1 MTALFCCT
9 VPLFVTQLR
18 NIDLNFLHSGHC
30 PGPDRPVEAADG
42 RAVRCLELRPDR
54 LFGLHQLRGVQG
66 DCPLNRI
73 GNVE

>member
-1 MTALFCCT
+1 MKILLKELTALFCCT
-9 VPLFVTQLR
+9 APLFVTQLR
-18 NIDLNFLHSGHC
+18 NIDLNNTPIDSGHC

-66 DCPLNRI
+66 D
-73 GNVE
+73 